1 MDHYEKGRLVI
12 SLDTNLLF
20 FSYAEDRTEHQRAI
34 NFVDELAPRGDVLVS
49 ELALVELYR
58 LLRNP
63 AVLKKPLNAPEAA
76 DVIQTWRNHP
86 RWQILGFPPESKRL
100 HHELWQFVRTPG
112 ISSRRIFDAR
122 FALVL
127 RHFGVT
133 EFATANVKDFQGFGF
148 QRVWN
153 PLLEE

>member
-1 MDHYEKGRLVI
+1 MI
-12 SLDTNLLF
+12 SLDSNLLLF
-20 FSYAEDRTEHQRAI
+20 AYNLNAPPHQRAFKFI
-34 NFVDELAPRGDVLVS
+34 ERLQQRSDVIIS
-49 ELALVELYR
+49 EFALIEFYR
-58 LLRNP
+58 LLRNSV
-63 AVLKKPLNAPEAA
+63 VLQNPLNAPEAA
-76 DVIQTWRNHP
+76 DVIAQYRGHP
-86 RWQILGFPPESKRL
+86 RWKLAGFPDQSDPV
-100 HHELWQFVRTPG
+100 HEATWKTAAEPG
-112 ISSRRIFDAR
+112 FAYRGIFDAR